1 MILGIWWWK
10 NCKRGHIRS
19 RKHKIPVL
27 QGIQLVFFSKVGVK
41 ISIFVFFM
49 FLGAQIVCPFFFF
62 FCQDLPILSAFC
74 ILTTCMHKT
83 WVWQFCEIGTFELLS
98 QWLENENVYTSYIVT
113 LKMLMDF
120 FSLGIA
126 TCRNRDTLVS
136 ESTVKLGNIL
146 QKFPLDVLCELNNL
160 VQEPP

>member
-1 MILGIWWWK
+1 
-10 NCKRGHIRS
+10 
-19 RKHKIPVL
+19 
-27 QGIQLVFFSKVGVK
+27 
-41 ISIFVFFM
+41 
-49 FLGAQIVCPFFFF
+49 
-62 FCQDLPILSAFC
+62 
-74 ILTTCMHKT
+74 
-83 WVWQFCEIGTFELLS
+83 
-98 QWLENENVYTSYIVT
+98 
-113 LKMLMDF
+113 MLMDF